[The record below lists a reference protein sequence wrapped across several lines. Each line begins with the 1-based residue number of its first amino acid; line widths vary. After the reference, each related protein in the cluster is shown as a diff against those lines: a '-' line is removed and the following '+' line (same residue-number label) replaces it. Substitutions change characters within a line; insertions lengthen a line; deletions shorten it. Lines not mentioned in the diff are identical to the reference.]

1 MKRFLIRFCIEPR
14 PAAKFLWMDL
24 SLPSTRHME
33 SLHVVQAQHLIDLL
47 HFLQQC
53 FYWCYCFNDLCFT
66 FTRFCSSLGISF
78 EIPSEIWI
86 IHALLHLFLCLSV
99 ALLEITIPVGCVIEG
114 LEAGVN
120 SFQLHLWK
128 KSKKNSPFKCL
139 CILKPAVLW
148 IFYQIVQFFDSQL
161 SKQFQITAIVSFF
174 SLRLWNKEPKKKTK
188 TNLIFLKPCFCI
200 HIWLANTF
208 QKGSQ
213 KLCLL
218 CDPLPVLKKYKMW
231 VCGHRVGWQENDQSS
246 HKHPA
251 GLIFQQK
258 TLWRT
263 VKLDVHVSLQQ
274 TRCAKG
280 ITATCRE

>member
-1 MKRFLIRFCIEPR
+1 MLQFEHPLFAVCTPYQQWEALDRPLYWCIPVPISCRLLAGHDMMVGKKMKRFLIRFCIEPR

-99 ALLEITIPVGCVIEG
+99 ALLEITISVGCVIEG

-148 IFYQIVQFFDSQL
+148 IFL
-161 SKQFQITAIVSFF
+161 SNSSI
-174 SLRLWNKEPKKKTK
+174 LW
-188 TNLIFLKPCFCI
+188 
-200 HIWLANTF
+200 
-208 QKGSQ
+208 
-213 KLCLL
+213 
-218 CDPLPVLKKYKMW
+218 
-231 VCGHRVGWQENDQSS
+231 
-246 HKHPA
+246 
-251 GLIFQQK
+251 
-258 TLWRT
+258 
-263 VKLDVHVSLQQ
+263 
-274 TRCAKG
+274 
-280 ITATCRE
+280 

>member
-1 MKRFLIRFCIEPR
+1 MGVRSSWNFMAEKVKCCSLNALLLLSALPTSSGRLLIGPFTGVSLSPSAVAYWLDMTWWWRSKWKGFWPGSALSPGLQLSSCE
-14 PAAKFLWMDL
+14 MHL
-24 SLPSTRHME
+24 SLPSMRHME

-99 ALLEITIPVGCVIEG
+99 ALLEITITVGCVIEG

-139 CILKPAVLW
+139 CVLKPDVLW
-148 IFYQIVQFFDSQL
+148 IFFFL
-161 SKQFQITAIVSFF
+161 SNGSN
-174 SLRLWNKEPKKKTK
+174 LW
-188 TNLIFLKPCFCI
+188 
-200 HIWLANTF
+200 
-208 QKGSQ
+208 
-213 KLCLL
+213 
-218 CDPLPVLKKYKMW
+218 
-231 VCGHRVGWQENDQSS
+231 
-246 HKHPA
+246 
-251 GLIFQQK
+251 
-258 TLWRT
+258 
-263 VKLDVHVSLQQ
+263 
-274 TRCAKG
+274 
-280 ITATCRE
+280 